1 MDLIFPNYFFSSKSP
16 ALGIN
21 CHTFEDEQIEAP
33 CKEDSEI
40 DIDSECEEFEEPKSE
55 PTDPDSKY
63 TDILKN
69 WILSP
74 DHFFHPYPSA
84 KDKKMLQEKTGLSG
98 PQLKNWFTN
107 ARRRSWRPL
116 VRTILNECNLNPI
129 LEKAR
134 LQHAVPDVSFECGEL
149 LRCKDG
155 NYFQPKVATEVLKAW
170 IISSSNFIHP
180 YPRAPQR
187 LFLIRITGLTS
198 TQLRNWFTN
207 DRRRIWKPV
216 MQKVIERIDLQ
227 PILEEAIPFY
237 PGLCPAS

>member
-1 MDLIFPNYFFSSKSP
+1 V
-16 ALGIN
+16 LGMN
-21 CHTFEDEQIEAP
+21 GQTLEYEKIEALYQ
-33 CKEDSEI
+33 EESEVG
-40 DIDSECEEFEEPKSE
+40 IDSESEEQTKAEQTVPEC
-55 PTDPDSKY
+55 SKY
-63 TDILKN
+63 ADILKN

-84 KDKKMLQEKTGLSG
+84 KDKKMLQEQTGLSG

-116 VRTILNECNLNPI
+116 VQTILNEFNLDPI

-155 NYFQPKVATEVLKAW
+155 SYFQPKVATEVLKAW

-207 DRRRIWKPV
+207 ARRRIWKPV